1 MPTPSHST
9 PSHNAAVV
17 IRERIKERRL
27 FEAQFLFGL
36 LDEDD
41 VSPQERLT
49 LERELDGLLAIV
61 RDLHLQANKYLAEG
75 EPDLARKMHR
85 EMERIAIDVPGLSSD
100 TAQNAPG
107 VGNSGERVLSEEREL
122 PAAPKEEK
130 KGKKRRKQTGGKAE
144 ALLTRGRG
152 WLSSVQGRIS
162 RHSTGRILLVA
173 LVLACILAVVVF
185 LNLMQRHYSD
195 ASLKSRAGEDIAIS
209 PLSIL
214 QGEADAIH
222 TDPGIQAQQAQETA
236 PASDTNI
243 SIGDLSVES
252 GSSQ

>member
-61 RDLHLQANKYLAEG
+61 RDLQLQANKYLAEG
-75 EPDLARKMHR
+75 APALARKMHR
-85 EMERIAIDVPGLSSD
+85 EMERIAIDVPGLGSD
-100 TAQNAPG
+100 TEQNAPG
-107 VGNSGERVLSEEREL
+107 VGHSGERVLSEEREL
-122 PAAPKEEK
+122 PAPTEEK
-130 KGKKRRKQTGGKAE
+130 RGKKRRRQTGGKAE

-152 WLSSVQGRIS
+152 WLSSMQGRLS
-162 RHSTGRILLVA
+162 RYSAGRILLVA
-173 LVLACILAVVVF
+173 LVLAFILAVVLF

-195 ASLKSRAGEDIAIS
+195 ASLKSQAGEDIAIS
-209 PLSIL
+209 PLSVF

-222 TDPGIQAQQAQETA
+222 TDPAIQAQQAQETA

-252 GSSQ
+252 GSSR

>member
-1 MPTPSHST
+1 M

-41 VSPQERLT
+41 VSPQERLA
-49 LERELDGLLAIV
+49 LERELEGLLAIV
-61 RDLHLQANKYLAEG
+61 RDLQLQANKYLAEG
-75 EPDLARKMHR
+75 EPALARKMHR

-100 TAQNAPG
+100 TGQNAPG
-107 VGNSGERVLSEEREL
+107 TGNAGEGTRAEEQEL
-122 PAAPKEEK
+122 PARKEEK
-130 KGKKRRKQTGGKAE
+130 RGGKRRRQTGAGAE
-144 ALLTRGRG
+144 ALLTRGQG
-152 WLSSVQGRIS
+152 WLASLQGRLS
-162 RHSTGRILLVA
+162 RRSTTRILLA
-173 LVLACILAVVVF
+173 GLILAGILAVALF

-195 ASLKSRAGEDIAIS
+195 ASLKSQAGEDIAIR
-209 PLSIL
+209 PLAVL
-214 QGEADAIH
+214 QGEADTIH
-222 TDPGIQAQQAQETA
+222 TDPAIQAQPGQEGT
-236 PASDTNI
+236 PAAGTNI